1 MDDVCDV
8 MRLQHTLS
16 ALLRVETGLKLA
28 GNGLEVGSHD
38 CVRRRNDRWWRGYEY
53 VLRECLNGSKHFSR
67 NLEARR

>member
-1 MDDVCDV
+1 MIGFNG
-8 MRLQHTLS
+8 MRISLNY
-16 ALLRVETGLKLA
+16 RFMLKLA

-38 CVRRRNDRWWRGYEY
+38 CVRRKNDRWWRGYEC